1 MSYNE
6 TNMKPVMKEIIQ

>member
-6 TNMKPVMKEIIQ
+6 TNMKPVMKEIVQ